1 MLVFLLIS
9 LAFTLSSFAFSLV
22 VLPLLQQKLS
32 QNKSSRFLFKE
43 ATPLSLNLKAESG
56 FLTKLFNFRQLTLK
70 QAGQLL
76 TLIAVVTTVLLFF
89 LPLFYIFLLLLLMG
103 AAFVFY
109 LQRKEAK
116 RLELL
121 GRQLPLVLKYLS
133 SGLTAGYS
141 LFQALK
147 YTANNLPEPMQKEIA
162 ATVEQISLGLSVED
176 AFANLSLRVPL
187 PEAKLIFLTI
197 LIQKKTGGNL
207 VTILKQAQAVLE
219 ERQKLKNELL
229 TQTAQVRFSSSVV
242 GGLPFIVLIFMLLT
256 DPAYVLPLFQTQLG
270 QLMLSIALLAE
281 VSGYLLIKRLM
292 VVPL

>member
-1 MLVFLLIS
+1 
-9 LAFTLSSFAFSLV
+9 
-22 VLPLLQQKLS
+22 
-32 QNKSSRFLFKE
+32 
-43 ATPLSLNLKAESG
+43 
-56 FLTKLFNFRQLTLK
+56 
-70 QAGQLL
+70 
-76 TLIAVVTTVLLFF
+76 
-89 LPLFYIFLLLLLMG
+89 MG
-103 AAFVFY
+103 AAFIFY
-109 LQRKEAK
+109 LQRKAAK

-121 GRQLPLVLKYLS
+121 GKQLPLVLKYLS

-141 LFQALK
+141 LFQALR
-147 YTANNLPEPMQKEIA
+147 YTANSLPEPMRKEIA
-162 ATVEQISLGLSVED
+162 TTVEQISLGLSVED

-242 GGLPFIVLIFMLLT
+242 GALPFIVLFFMLLT
-256 DPAYVLPLFQTQLG
+256 DPAYVLPLFKTQLG
-270 QLMLSIALLAE
+270 QLMLALALLAE

-292 VVPL
+292 VMPL

>member
-1 MLVFLLIS
+1 VLVFLLIS
-9 LAFTLSSFAFSLV
+9 LAFTLSSFAFSLA

-89 LPLFYIFLLLLLMG
+89 LPLFYIFLLLLLVG
-103 AAFVFY
+103 TAFVFY

-242 GGLPFIVLIFMLLT
+242 GGLPFVVLFFMLLT